1 MMIKL
6 FVPFAALLLLS
17 GCCQV
22 LGICTSASV
31 HTSISSPQE
40 FTQQDSLRGNQLV
53 VGGAVLTEAPEM
65 PQ

>member
-1 MMIKL
+1 MMVKL

-17 GCCQV
+17 GCCRV

-40 FTQQDSLRGNQLV
+40 FTQQDSLQGDLV
-53 VGGAVLTEAPEM
+53 IPVGPVVTEAPVM

>member
-1 MMIKL
+1 MMVKL

-17 GCCQV
+17 GCCRV

-40 FTQQDSLRGNQLV
+40 LTQQDSLQGNLV
-53 VGGAVLTEAPEM
+53 FPGGAGFTEAPVT

>member
-6 FVPFAALLLLS
+6 FVSFAALLLLS
-17 GCCQV
+17 GCCRV

-31 HTSISSPQE
+31 HTSISSTQE
-40 FTQQDSLRGNQLV
+40 FTQQDSLQGNQLV
-53 VGGAVLTEAPEM
+53 PGGAVLTEAPVM